1 MVTSRM
7 SLSAF
12 GLAAAVAVGW
22 MGPGPVAGQAPAA
35 PGAPAPTQPEFVCP
49 DYSPIAIQA
58 CGREHAKTFMPPRTK
73 DGKPDLSG
81 YWGGSQV
88 PHEDLEAHPKAP
100 PDDTGGPS
108 AIVDVPDGKVPIQ
121 AWAEA
126 KRLEN
131 KAKYIDQ
138 NAQCFMSGVPR
149 HLYMG
154 AYQFLQT
161 PTTLVLLSEETN
173 AYRRV
178 FLDGRPHIGKD
189 LVLWQGDSRGR
200 WEGDT
205 LVVETRNQNGD
216 ARLDQQGRF
225 LTDEAVVTERFTLF
239 EPNSILYEATIDD
252 PLVYTRPFTI
262 VSGLR
267 RNVRPGYELWEESCY
282 EGEANSKHL
291 RNIGYRT
298 YPGFSSTQARAA
310 KDAFERRQTR

>member
-1 MVTSRM
+1 M
-7 SLSAF
+7 SLKWI
-12 GLAAAVAVGW
+12 AVP
-22 MGPGPVAGQAPAA
+22 MGPFRLGLTSVGVVVAALMGAASLAGQAPAQSEQ
-35 PGAPAPTQPEFVCP
+35 PTFVCP

-58 CGREHAKTFMPPRTK
+58 CGREHAKTFKPPRTS

-88 PHEDLEAHPKAP
+88 PHENLEAHPKT

-121 AWAEA
+121 PWAEV

-154 AYQFLQT
+154 AYQFVQT
-161 PTTLVLLSEETN
+161 PTRLVLLSEETN
-173 AYRRV
+173 AYRNV
-178 FLDGRPHIGKD
+178 FLDGRPHIGRD
-189 LVLWQGDSRGR
+189 IVLWQGDSRGH

-205 LVVETRNQNGD
+205 LVVETRHQNGN

-225 LTDEAVVTERFTLF
+225 LTDEAVVTERFTMF

-262 VSGLR
+262 VSGLK
-267 RNVRPGYELWEESCY
+267 RNLRPGYELWEESCY
-282 EGEANSKHL
+282 EGESNSRHL

-298 YPGFSSTQARAA
+298 YPGFSSTEARAA
-310 KDAFERRQTR
+310 KEAFERRQTR

>member
-1 MVTSRM
+1 MSTRTSLLVLGM
-7 SLSAF
+7 ATA
-12 GLAAAVAVGW
+12 LAVVWAATA
-22 MGPGPVAGQAPAA
+22 PAARQAPAPA
-35 PGAPAPTQPEFVCP
+35 AAGAAAPAPPEFVCP

-58 CGREHAKTFMPPRTK
+58 CGREHAKTFKPPRTA

-88 PHEDLEAHPKAP
+88 AHEDLEAHPKT
-100 PDDTGGPS
+100 PDDNGGPS
-108 AIVDVPDGKVPIQ
+108 ALVDVPDGKVPIQ
-121 AWAEA
+121 PWAEA

-138 NAQCFMSGVPR
+138 NSQCFMSGVPR

-154 AYQFLQT
+154 AYQFIQT
-161 PTTLVLLSEETN
+161 PTRLVLLSEETN
-173 AYRRV
+173 AYRNV

-189 LVLWQGDSRGR
+189 IVLWQGDSRGR

-205 LVVETRNQNGD
+205 LVVETRNQNGNP
-216 ARLDQQGRF
+216 RLDQQGRF

-239 EPNSILYEATIDD
+239 ESNSILYEATVDD
-252 PLVYTRPFTI
+252 PLVYTRPFTLAI
-262 VSGLR
+262 GLR

-282 EGEANSKHL
+282 EGESNSKYL

-298 YPGFSSTQARAA
+298 YPGFSGKEARAA
-310 KDAFERRQTR
+310 KEAFERRSAR